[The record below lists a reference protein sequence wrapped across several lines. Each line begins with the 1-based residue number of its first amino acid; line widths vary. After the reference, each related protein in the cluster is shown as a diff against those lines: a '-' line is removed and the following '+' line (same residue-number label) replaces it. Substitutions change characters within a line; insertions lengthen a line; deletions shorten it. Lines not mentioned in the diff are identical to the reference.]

1 MTENNFTPR
10 PADLNAFAADIRRR
24 NTEKGFWPESGRNLS
39 ECFMLV
45 IEEIGEA
52 ITAHRKD
59 RFCKI
64 NFAEW
69 VIPGLSEIA
78 NYGPAM
84 FVMWFEQAVKGT
96 VDEELADIG
105 IRLFDINGGCEEQNL
120 LFLDGDE
127 IEIEVASRNGF
138 CEKMAAV
145 THRVA
150 WLADAFVGEH
160 ILPGWQPEEYKF
172 DQVSACIY
180 AVEQIAHS
188 MGIDLWAI
196 VHLKLAYNQTRPFMH
211 GKNY

>member
-10 PADLNAFAADIRRR
+10 PGDLNAFAADIRRR

-59 RFCKI
+59 RYCNIDFT
-64 NFAEW
+64 EW
-69 VIPGLSEIA
+69 PLFLASPNDDDPEA
-78 NYGPAM
+78 
-84 FVMWFEQAVKGT
+84 FVPWFEQAIKGT

-105 IRLFDINGGCEEQNL
+105 IRLFDINGGCEKQNL

-127 IEIEVASRNGF
+127 IEVEVASRSEF

-145 THRVA
+145 TRRVA
-150 WLADAFVGEH
+150 WLADRFVGQR
-160 ILPGWQPEEYKF
+160 ILPGRQIEEYNF

-211 GKNY
+211 GKKY

>member
-24 NTEKGFWPESGRNLS
+24 NTEKGFWPEGGRNLS

-59 RFCKI
+59 RFCKGD
-64 NFAEW
+64 FHK
-69 VIPGLSEIA
+69 VQL
-78 NYGPAM
+78 AM
-84 FVMWFEQAVKGT
+84 YNDGAVAFVSSFERFIKGT
-96 VDEELADIG
+96 VDEELADIA
-105 IRLFDINGGCEEQNL
+105 IRLFDINGGCEKQSL

-127 IEIEVASRNGF
+127 IEVEVASRSEF

-145 THRVA
+145 TRRVA
-150 WLADAFVGEH
+150 WLADRFVGQR
-160 ILPGWQPEEYKF
+160 ILPGRQIEEYKF

-180 AVEQIAHS
+180 AIEQIAHS
-188 MGIDLWAI
+188 MNIDLWAI